1 MTVNSNVPLSAMAP
15 MLLKR
20 RDAAK
25 MLQISERFLW
35 GLTANGD
42 IKSIR
47 IGQRAV
53 RYALEDLHAFI
64 ESRSSRAER

>member
-1 MTVNSNVPLSAMAP
+1 MNGPVDVPLL
-15 MLLKR
+15 LLKR

-25 MLQISERFLW
+25 LLQISERLLW
-35 GLTANGD
+35 SLTASGS

-53 RYALEDLHAFI
+53 RYALEDLRDFI
-64 ESRSSRAER
+64 ESGKSRAAR